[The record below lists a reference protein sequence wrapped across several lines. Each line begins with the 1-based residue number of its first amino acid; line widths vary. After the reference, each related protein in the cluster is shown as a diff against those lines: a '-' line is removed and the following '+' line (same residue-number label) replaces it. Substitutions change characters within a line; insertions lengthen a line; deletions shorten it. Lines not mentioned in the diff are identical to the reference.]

1 MKKLFAALCFIG
13 ICGLLT
19 AQPVKKIKMKELLH
33 LIDTSKTPLVVNF
46 WATWCGPCIRE
57 IPWFEKNIREFAGKK
72 VKLILV
78 SLDFGDEYPSGI
90 AEFAKKNGY
99 QAEIYWLNET
109 IPEEFCPQIDKTWQ
123 GTIPVTLMVNNQKK
137 YRHFFGQQLPE
148 ARLQLE
154 LHHLTD

>member
-1 MKKLFAALCFIG
+1 MKKTFYIFCLVFLCG
-13 ICGLLT
+13 SLM

-33 LIDTSKTPLVVNF
+33 LIDTSKTPLVINF

-78 SLDFGDEYPSGI
+78 SLDFGDEYPKGI

-109 IPEEFCPQIDKTWQ
+109 NAEEFCPQIDKTWQ
-123 GTIPVTLMVNNQKK
+123 GT
-137 YRHFFGQQLPE
+137 
-148 ARLQLE
+148 
-154 LHHLTD
+154 